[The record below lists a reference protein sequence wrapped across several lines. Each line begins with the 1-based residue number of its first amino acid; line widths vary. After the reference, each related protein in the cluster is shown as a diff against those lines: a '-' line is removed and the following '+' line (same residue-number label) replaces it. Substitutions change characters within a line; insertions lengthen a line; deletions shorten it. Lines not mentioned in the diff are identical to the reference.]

1 MAGAILAVGLT
12 LIVAGLLLYPPLSGD
27 DPPMPSSAAARREIL
42 AVLAAYSADAE
53 QPPRQVVDLG
63 SGWGGLAFGV
73 ARDNPD
79 LPVVGVE
86 ASVVPCLFSTL
97 RAAVDRARA
106 RPAPRFMYRRMW
118 SLPLRDRTVYLSYL
132 SPQSMKLLRSQ
143 FERDQPRHG
152 ALISCAFAMP
162 GWTPTLVTRAR
173 DPFNTKI
180 YVYRY

>member
-1 MAGAILAVGLT
+1 MAVSIVALGVT
-12 LIVAGLLLYPPLSGD
+12 LIIAGLLLYRPLSGG

-42 AVLAAYSADAE
+42 AALAAYIANAE

-63 SGWGGLAFGV
+63 SGWGGLAFRV
-73 ARDNPD
+73 AREQPD

-86 ASVVPCLFSTL
+86 ASVVPYLFSRL
-97 RAAVDRARA
+97 RAAIDQARG

-132 SPQSMKLLRSQ
+132 SSQSMKPLRAQ

-152 ALISCAFAMP
+152 ALISCAFVMP
-162 GWTPTLVTRAR
+162 AWTPASVTHAR
-173 DPFNTKI
+173 DAFRTKV